1 MKSDALHLN
10 IVRCTQVHQTSFPC
24 AKAQAFF
31 DALTCIKLCFD
42 QLALITFRLTSVN
55 RSTSVDHS
63 SNQFSIHVHVLR
75 TSIRCTKVH
84 QISFRWIS
92 IHHFPNPCTS
102 YKHSLNLRIDQLE
115 LCSSCFALALI
126 IFQIKS
132 NQAKGVSNTCT
143 KYMDRY

>member
-84 QISFRWIS
+84 QISF
-92 IHHFPNPCTS
+92 PCTS